1 MARSEIGRKEN
12 TGCNRDGKEK
22 RGIISTFIKRVM
34 DCPGNE
40 NDFMLLCKHCLMAAK
55 DFFPNIDNTIEERI
69 FKGVIKLINLCYP
82 TIRCSMNSEIGLLG
96 KMPVN
101 IIRDAK

>member
-40 NDFMLLCKHCLMAAK
+40 NDFMLLSKHNLVTAK
-55 DFFPNIDNTIEERI
+55 DFLSNIDNIIEGKI
-69 FKGVIKLINLCYP
+69 LKG
-82 TIRCSMNSEIGLLG
+82 
-96 KMPVN
+96 
-101 IIRDAK
+101 